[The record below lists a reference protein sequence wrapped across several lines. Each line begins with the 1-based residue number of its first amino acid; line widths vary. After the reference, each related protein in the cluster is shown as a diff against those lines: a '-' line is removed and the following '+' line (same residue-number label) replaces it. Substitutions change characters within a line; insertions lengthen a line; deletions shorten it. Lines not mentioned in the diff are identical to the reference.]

1 MASIDME
8 SKNIRLAQ
16 LHDAESILV
25 LLEQLGYALP
35 VATLAQTLTEYQDN
49 PQSRSD
55 ELFVCEQPN
64 AQGDRQVVAVMAL
77 MFFDYFP
84 ALSRICRITAIV
96 VNADIRGQGVGT
108 LLIDFAKARGRQEA
122 CQVLELTTS
131 TQRIATQQY
140 YESIGFTKTSFR
152 YSLVLS

>member
-1 MASIDME
+1 MVN
-8 SKNIRLAQ
+8 KNIRLAQ

-55 ELFVCEQPN
+55 ELLVYEQHN
-64 AQGDRQVVAVMAL
+64 AQGDLQVVAVMAL

-96 VNADIRGQGVGT
+96 VDADMRGQGVGSQ
-108 LLIDFAKARGRQEA
+108 LIAFAKERGKQEN
-122 CQVLELTTS
+122 CQLLELTTS

>member
-1 MASIDME
+1 ME

>member
-16 LHDAESILV
+16 LPDAESIQL

-35 VATLAQTLTEYQDN
+35 VAALAQTLTEYQDN
-49 PQSRSD
+49 PHSRTD
-55 ELFVCEQPN
+55 ELLVYEQLN
-64 AQGDRQVVAVMAL
+64 AQGEPQVVAVMVL

-96 VNADIRGQGVGT
+96 VDADMRGQGIGT
-108 LLIDFAKARGRQEA
+108 QLIDFAKARGRQEA
-122 CQVLELTTS
+122 CQLLELTTS

>member
-1 MASIDME
+1 MMN
-8 SKNIRLAQ
+8 KNIRLAQ
-16 LHDAESILV
+16 LHDAQSIQL
-25 LLEQLGYALP
+25 LLEQLGYVLP
-35 VATLAQTLTEYQDN
+35 VAALAKTLTECQNN
-49 PQSRSD
+49 PHSRTD
-55 ELFVCEQPN
+55 ELLVYEQLN
-64 AQGDRQVVAVMAL
+64 ALGEPQVVAVMAL

-96 VNADIRGQGVGT
+96 VDADMRGQGIGT
-108 LLIDFAKARGRQEA
+108 QLIDFAQARGRQEA
-122 CQVLELTTS
+122 CQLLELTTS

>member
-16 LHDAESILV
+16 LHDAESIQL
-25 LLEQLGYALP
+25 LLEQLH
-35 VATLAQTLTEYQDN
+35 VAALAQTLTEYQDN

-55 ELFVCEQPN
+55 ELLVCELPN
-64 AQGDRQVVAVMAL
+64 AQGESQVVAVMAL

-84 ALSRICRITAIV
+84 TLSRICRITAIV
-96 VNADIRGQGVGT
+96 VDADMRGQGIGT
-108 LLIDFAKARGRQEA
+108 QLIDFAKARGKQEN
-122 CQVLELTTS
+122 CQLLELTTS

>member
-1 MASIDME
+1 MMN
-8 SKNIRLAQ
+8 KNIRLAQ
-16 LHDAESILV
+16 LHDAQSIQL
-25 LLEQLGYALP
+25 LLEQLGYVLP
-35 VATLAQTLTEYQDN
+35 VAALAKTLTECQDN
-49 PQSRSD
+49 PHSRTD
-55 ELFVCEQPN
+55 ELLVYEQLN
-64 AQGDRQVVAVMAL
+64 AQGEPQVVAVMVL

-96 VNADIRGQGVGT
+96 VDADMRGQGIGT
-108 LLIDFAKARGRQEA
+108 QLIDFAKTRGRQEA
-122 CQVLELTTS
+122 CQLLELTTS

>member
-1 MASIDME
+1 MMN
-8 SKNIRLAQ
+8 KNIRLAQ
-16 LHDAESILV
+16 LHDAQSIQL
-25 LLEQLGYALP
+25 LLEQLGYFLP
-35 VATLAQTLTEYQDN
+35 VAALAKTLIECQDN
-49 PQSRSD
+49 PHSRTD
-55 ELFVCEQPN
+55 ELLVYEQLN
-64 AQGDRQVVAVMAL
+64 AQGEPQVVAVMAF

-96 VNADIRGQGVGT
+96 VDADMRGQGIGT
-108 LLIDFAKARGRQEA
+108 QLIDFAKARGRQEA
-122 CQVLELTTS
+122 CQLLELTTS

>member
-1 MASIDME
+1 MMN
-8 SKNIRLAQ
+8 KNIRLAQ
-16 LHDAESILV
+16 LHDAQSIQL
-25 LLEQLGYALP
+25 LLEQLGYVLP
-35 VATLAQTLTEYQDN
+35 VAALAKTLTECQDN

-55 ELFVCEQPN
+55 ELLVCEQPN
-64 AQGDRQVVAVMAL
+64 AQGEPQVVAV

-96 VNADIRGQGVGT
+96 VDADMRGQGIGT
-108 LLIDFAKARGRQEA
+108 QLIDFAKARGRQEA
-122 CQVLELTTS
+122 CQLLELTTS

>member
-1 MASIDME
+1 MMN
-8 SKNIRLAQ
+8 KNIRLAQ
-16 LHDAESILV
+16 LHDAQSIQL
-25 LLEQLGYALP
+25 LLEQLGYVLP
-35 VATLAQTLTEYQDN
+35 VAALAKTLTECQDN
-49 PQSRSD
+49 PHSRTD
-55 ELFVCEQPN
+55 ELLVYEQLN
-64 AQGDRQVVAVMAL
+64 AQGEPQVVAVMVL

-96 VNADIRGQGVGT
+96 VDADMRGQGIGSR
-108 LLIDFAKARGRQEA
+108 LIAFAKERGKQEN
-122 CQVLELTTS
+122 CQLLELTTS

>member
-1 MASIDME
+1 MMN
-8 SKNIRLAQ
+8 KNIRLAQ
-16 LHDAESILV
+16 LHDAQSIQL
-25 LLEQLGYALP
+25 LLEQLGYVLP
-35 VATLAQTLTEYQDN
+35 VAALAKTLTECQDN
-49 PQSRSD
+49 PHSRTD
-55 ELFVCEQPN
+55 ELLVYEQLNALCEP
-64 AQGDRQVVAVMAL
+64 QVVAVMAL

-96 VNADIRGQGVGT
+96 VDAYMRGQGIGT
-108 LLIDFAKARGRQEA
+108 QLIDFAKARGRQEA
-122 CQVLELTTS
+122 CQLLELTTS